1 MSDRL
6 MMRADGEVPSVVGA
20 RLIVLGRQGAGKGT
34 QCARL
39 AGSLGVLHISTGDL
53 FRAAIAEGTELG
65 LQAKDYVDRGA
76 LVPDE
81 LVIDLVAAHLGGRE
95 ARRSGYL
102 LDGFPRTLAQGQAL
116 FEVLGAGA
124 ADLAVEI
131 HVPTETVL
139 PRLAARRICRDC
151 GTVTSAP
158 DGVTHHLACAECGGI
173 AERRADDT
181 EEAIARR
188 LALYD
193 EESSPLLLWLHEQ
206 GLLVTVDGDGTP
218 EEVFARLVAAVEPR
232 LARLRAAPRRTDSSH

>member
-1 MSDRL
+1 MSDVL
-6 MMRADGEVPSVVGA
+6 MHEQTGVGA

-39 AGSLGVLHISTGDL
+39 ATHLGVPHISTGDL
-53 FRAAIAEGTELG
+53 FRAAIAAETPLG

-76 LVPDE
+76 LVPDG
-81 LVIDLVAAHLGGRE
+81 LVIDLVAAHLGSTE
-95 ARRSGYL
+95 ARRKGYL

-131 HVPTETVL
+131 HCPTDAVL
-139 PRLAARRICRDC
+139 PRLAARRVCRDC
-151 GTVTSAP
+151 GKVSAAP
-158 DGVTHHLACAECGGI
+158 DGVTHHLACECGGI

-193 EESSPLLLWLHEQ
+193 EESGPLLLWLHEQ
-206 GLLVTVDGDGTP
+206 GLLETIDGMGSPD
-218 EEVFARLVAAVEPR
+218 EVFDRVVAGVTPR
-232 LARLRAAPRRTDSSH
+232 LARLRASAPRRTDRPI